1 MGLETIAL
9 LSVAVAAVGTGYS
22 VHSGIEQ
29 GKMAE
34 KAANFNAQVA
44 ENDALAAAQQA
55 QYEADQVSRRNRIIM
70 GKQRAAY
77 AKSGVSGGS
86 MYDVMYE
93 SYMQGELDR
102 MATLYTG
109 AVASNRNRSQ
119 AQLSRLEGRN
129 AKTTGYLR
137 AGSALLSGAGETLG
151 AAGDYYKVKNYP
163 RIG

>member
-9 LSVAVAAVGTGYS
+9 ASVFVAAVGTGYS
-22 VHSGIEQ
+22 VHSSIEQ
-29 GKMAE
+29 GKQAE
-34 KAANFNAQVA
+34 KAANFNARVA

-55 QYEADQVSRRNRIIM
+55 QYEADQVSRRNRIVM

-109 AVASNRNRSQ
+109 AVASNRNKSQ
-119 AQLSRLEGRN
+119 AQLSRLEGAN
-129 AKTTGYLR
+129 ARRTGYMR
-137 AGSALLSGAGETLG
+137 AGSALLSGTGETLG
-151 AAGDYYKVKNYP
+151 AGGDYYKARSYP

>member
-9 LSVAVAAVGTGYS
+9 ASVFVAAVGTGFS
-22 VHSGIEQ
+22 VHSAIQQ
-29 GKMAE
+29 GEMAE
-34 KAANFNAQVA
+34 KAADFNAQVA

-55 QYEADQVSRRNRIIM
+55 QYEADQISRRNRILI
-70 GKQRAAY
+70 GKQTAAY

-93 SYMQGELDR
+93 SYQQGELDR
-102 MATLYTG
+102 MAALYTG
-109 AVASNRNRSQ
+109 SVVSNRNRSQ

-129 AKTTGYLR
+129 ARTTGYLR

-151 AAGDYYKVKNYP
+151 AGGDYYKVKYYP
-163 RIG
+163 KIG